1 MRFGKVRGIVALI
14 TAAILL
20 TGCNAVKHETESR
33 TVHLTLKVPTLTH
46 QTPAD
51 PDISS
56 AAGFLEKMAAAYRKE
71 HPNVTI
77 DTVVFALTDEDAY
90 ITDCFDTED
99 AADILYEGYFNMAG
113 YVHTGRVVP
122 LDDIIS
128 DSVKEDI
135 PDSMWT
141 MSRTNGKTYM
151 MPFTSNQNI
160 LAYNKDM
167 FRQAG
172 LDSYVSHEPVI
183 QNWTLE
189 EWEKI
194 LDALVANRSVSSFP
208 MMMYGKMNRGI
219 PIS

>member
-99 AADILYEGYFNMAG
+99 AADILYEG
-113 YVHTGRVVP
+113 RVC
-122 LDDIIS
+122 
-128 DSVKEDI
+128 
-135 PDSMWT
+135 T
-141 MSRTNGKTYM
+141 YRT
-151 MPFTSNQNI
+151 
-160 LAYNKDM
+160 
-167 FRQAG
+167 
-172 LDSYVSHEPVI
+172 
-183 QNWTLE
+183 
-189 EWEKI
+189 
-194 LDALVANRSVSSFP
+194 
-208 MMMYGKMNRGI
+208 RGA
-219 PIS
+219 SG

>member
-1 MRFGKVRGIVALI
+1 
-14 TAAILL
+14 
-20 TGCNAVKHETESR
+20 
-33 TVHLTLKVPTLTH
+33 
-46 QTPAD
+46 
-51 PDISS
+51 
-56 AAGFLEKMAAAYRKE
+56 MAAAYRKE

-151 MPFTSNQNI
+151 MPFTSKPEYSCLQQGHVPSGRSGF
-160 LAYNKDM
+160 LC
-167 FRQAG
+167 
-172 LDSYVSHEPVI
+172 EP
-183 QNWTLE
+183 
-189 EWEKI
+189 
-194 LDALVANRSVSSFP
+194 
-208 MMMYGKMNRGI
+208 
-219 PIS
+219 

>member
-77 DTVVFALTDEDAY
+77 DTVVSWARR
-90 ITDCFDTED
+90 C
-99 AADILYEGYFNMAG
+99 
-113 YVHTGRVVP
+113 V
-122 LDDIIS
+122 
-128 DSVKEDI
+128 
-135 PDSMWT
+135 
-141 MSRTNGKTYM
+141 
-151 MPFTSNQNI
+151 
-160 LAYNKDM
+160 
-167 FRQAG
+167 
-172 LDSYVSHEPVI
+172 
-183 QNWTLE
+183 
-189 EWEKI
+189 
-194 LDALVANRSVSSFP
+194 
-208 MMMYGKMNRGI
+208 
-219 PIS
+219 